1 MGICSEKQQP
11 DRVDQAPILDEL
23 MRNQSEVQ
31 SDNEAYDEEE
41 YQGQQRPINKR
52 AGKALDLLK
61 VESSIR
67 RQVAFN
73 DVNQFGVEVYTDPD
87 NKFKMGVNKKQ
98 NVRSLKVAIKMQAK
112 LTDKV

>member
-1 MGICSEKQQP
+1 M
-11 DRVDQAPILDEL
+11 
-23 MRNQSEVQ
+23 
-31 SDNEAYDEEE
+31 
-41 YQGQQRPINKR
+41 
-52 AGKALDLLK
+52 
-61 VESSIR
+61 
-67 RQVAFN
+67 AFN